1 MSSDADEQLERFPL
15 STLSHNE
22 CKSFLKALHP
32 KNRSTSLILYSD
44 GSLEVDHQNNLL
56 GPDSMVVL
64 NINDIES
71 IDYSGGRYKNRFLY
85 KIFGLTSLFA
95 SFIVMFMLVEA
106 WFGAMFKD
114 ESLTDFELIATIA
127 PLIWIYFDLNRIN
140 MALPEKISFKFADGS
155 SKVVNGKLP
164 DSDLYH
170 GSVIIMSLSLIGF
183 VIFSLDWGM
192 ERVPLLGDII
202 AYAIGFAVLSF
213 PFWLLWSQLKS
224 EKSLSGIES
233 YEIPNGLTHMY
244 FAALSLHHNRRL
256 LMNQETQLAT
266 SEIEELR
273 GKLMEHEKIISNI
286 SSANFIF
293 AAPSPSLGLIA
304 IRVSTETI
312 MKNSCEIIGIKWK
325 PNARNTLV
333 SYLERYR
340 SKQSMDSK
348 IESHI
353 RSIITLGNRAAHD
366 FNLDWDEFRLAANQF
381 CEIVMWY
388 SETHFSEE
396 SE

>member
-1 MSSDADEQLERFPL
+1 MSSAADEQLERFPL

-22 CKSFLKALHP
+22 CKSFLKSLHP

-44 GSLEVDHQNNLL
+44 GSLEVDHQNKLL
-56 GPDSMVVL
+56 DSDSMVVL
-64 NINDIES
+64 NVNDVES
-71 IDYSGGRYKNRFLY
+71 IDYSGGRYRSRLLY
-85 KIFGLTSLFA
+85 KIYGLSSLFA
-95 SFIVMFMLVEA
+95 SFIVTFMLVEA
-106 WFGAMFKD
+106 WFGAMFNG
-114 ESLTDFELIATIA
+114 ESFTELELIGIAA
-127 PLIWIYFDLNRIN
+127 PLIWIFFDLNRN
-140 MALPEKISFKFADGS
+140 KMALPEKISFKFGDGS

-164 DSDLYH
+164 DSDLYY
-170 GSVIIMSLSLIGF
+170 GSVIIMGLGVILF

-192 ERVPLLGDII
+192 DRVPLLGDII
-202 AYAIGFAVLSF
+202 AYAVGFAVLLF
-213 PFWLLWSQLKS
+213 PIWLLWSQLKS

-273 GKLMEHEKIISNI
+273 GKLMEHEKIISSI

-312 MKNSCEIIGIKWK
+312 MKNSCEIVGIKWK

-333 SYLERYR
+333 SYLESYR

-366 FNLDWDEFRLAANQF
+366 FNVDWDEFRLAANQF